1 MGRLLLIL
9 LFMVINAP
17 VSQAQE
23 AVTFDGFGNNFAD
36 WTVKEFK
43 GQADY
48 QVKTSPRPMITLST
62 KGSNFMLVR
71 ELKDF
76 DLLKYPVLTFEW
88 MVMKHPMNGDLRKK
102 ETDDQAAGLY
112 VTLPFFPEMVNFKT
126 IGYVWDP
133 TAPPGIYP
141 SLWRANIKYVV
152 LRSGPAGLGQWHRE
166 QRNIV
171 EDFKTIWGITI
182 TQKRKVVISLAANS
196 NGTKSSSLVAF
207 GPMSFMKK

>member
-1 MGRLLLIL
+1 MGRHLLIL
-9 LFMVINAP
+9 LFMMINAT

-43 GQADY
+43 GRADY

-62 KGSNFMLVR
+62 EGSNFMLIR

-76 DLLKYPVLTFEW
+76 DLQKYPVLTFEW
-88 MVMKHPMNGDLRKK
+88 MVMKNPLNGDLRKK

-112 VTLPFFPEMVNFKT
+112 VTLPFFPEMVNFNT

-133 TAPPGIYP
+133 TAPPGVYP
-141 SLWRANIKYVV
+141 SLWRTNIKYVV
-152 LRSGPAGLGQWHRE
+152 LRSGPAGLGQWYRE

-196 NGTKSSSLVAF
+196 DGTRSSSLAAF
-207 GPMSFMKK
+207 ESMGFMKK